1 VHSLQSA
8 NPAPRIAP
16 VLRAQGLRAGRAR
29 AGPTAL
35 DTAII
40 RRARAFSTRRGFDAD
55 EYAKRIAA
63 AAGLRY
69 VSDSEPGLTRAHRR
83 GKFVYFYPDGRRVSN
98 PAEIKRI
105 NALAIPPA
113 YQDVWISRNPDAH
126 IQATGRDAKG
136 RKQYR
141 YHAQWRTIR
150 DAAKFERLLE
160 FGQVLPRIRR
170 RVARLLRLDGMPRE
184 KVLAAVLQLLEVT
197 LIRIGN
203 DEYARHN
210 GSYGLTTLC
219 TRHVEVSGST
229 VNFDFRGKSGKE
241 HKVEIKHPG
250 LAKIV
255 KRCMQLPGREL
266 FQYLDED
273 GQRHAVTSTDVNQ
286 LLQQIA
292 GSDFTAKDYR
302 TWAASVLAL
311 DELAKLPVASE
322 RDAKR
327 HILAAACAVAER
339 LGNTPAICRKSYIH
353 PALLETYRTGKLSVP
368 RMRRSRSLRTD
379 EAAFLGFLRELR
391 GRAAAVA

>member
-1 VHSLQSA
+1 MRTAATERRVSS
-8 NPAPRIAP
+8 IA
-16 VLRAQGLRAGRAR
+16 ASES
-29 AGPTAL
+29 AL
-35 DTAII
+35 DPFVV
-40 RRARAFSTRRGFDAD
+40 RRARALSTRRGFDAD
-55 EYAKRIAA
+55 EYGKHAAK

-69 VSDSEPGLTRAHRR
+69 VTDTEDGLTRERHRGR
-83 GKFVYFYPDGRRVSN
+83 FVYFYPDGRRVTSR
-98 PAEIKRI
+98 AEITRI
-105 NALAIPPA
+105 DSLAIPPA
-113 YQDVWISRNPDAH
+113 YREVWICRAPDGH

-141 YHAQWRTIR
+141 YHPKWRAIR
-150 DAAKFERLLE
+150 DAAKFERMLE
-160 FGQVLPRIRR
+160 FGQALPRVRR
-170 RVARLLRLDGMPRE
+170 HVARLLRLEGMPRE

-203 DEYARHN
+203 DEYARQN

-219 TRHVEVSGST
+219 TRHAEVSGST
-229 VNFDFRGKSGKE
+229 VNFDFRGKSGIE

-255 KRCMQLPGREL
+255 KLCMHMPGREL

-273 GQRHAVTSTDVNQ
+273 GRRHAVSSTDVNSF
-286 LLQQIA
+286 LQKIS

-311 DELAKLPVASE
+311 DELAKLPAATE

-327 HILAAACAVAER
+327 HILATASAVAER

-353 PALLETYRTGKLSVP
+353 PALLETYRTGKLRVP
-368 RMRRSRSLRTD
+368 RVRGSRSLRAD
-379 EAAFLGFLRELR
+379 EATFLRFLR
-391 GRAAAVA
+391 ALRSSCAGAKD